1 MRMMMIAGVLITFP
15 AIVVILWFFG
25 RPAMIP
31 ALASLAVNFLPFLA
45 AGWLFKKY
53 ATDGGDEMG
62 H

>member
-1 MRMMMIAGVLITFP
+1 MRMMLIAGFLITFP
-15 AIVVILWFFG
+15 AIVVIFWFFG

-31 ALASLAVNFLPFLA
+31 AMASLGVNLLPFLA

-53 ATDGGDEMG
+53 ARGGGDEMG